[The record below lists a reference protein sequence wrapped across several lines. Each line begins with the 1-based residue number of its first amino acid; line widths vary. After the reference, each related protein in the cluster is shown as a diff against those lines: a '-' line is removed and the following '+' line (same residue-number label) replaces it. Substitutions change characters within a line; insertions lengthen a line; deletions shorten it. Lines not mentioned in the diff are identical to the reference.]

1 MLRWHSLG
9 ESAVPAHDDWLSAAE
24 QQVVA
29 GMRFAKRRSEW
40 RLARWTAKQ
49 ALARALGV
57 GADPPSLCRIEVR
70 ASLEPDTRG
79 APFVMVDGEPAEV
92 AVSLTDRAGWAVC
105 AVGAEGPIGCDL
117 ELDEPR
123 SAAFVRDYLTAAEQ
137 RLVADPPVGLSPDAV
152 ANLVWSAKE
161 SALKVLR
168 TGLRR
173 DTRSVEVT
181 LGGPAGRP
189 TLDGWSPLVVADLE
203 GGEVFPGW
211 WRRCGLFL
219 VTVAGAGEVPAPVAL
234 DDPPALA
241 TATPVHSWL
250 ADPLVRPAQG

>member
-1 MLRWHSLG
+1 VLRWHSLS
-9 ESAVPAHDDWLSAAE
+9 ESAVPARDDWLSAAE

-29 GMRFAKRRSEW
+29 GMRFAKRRFEW

-49 ALARALGV
+49 ALARTLGTGTDLGALR
-57 GADPPSLCRIEVR
+57 RIEVR
-70 ASLEPDTRG
+70 ASLDPATRG
-79 APFVMVDGEPAEV
+79 APFVIVDGEPAGL

-105 AVGAEGPIGCDL
+105 ALGAQGPIGCDL

-123 SAAFVRDYLTAAEQ
+123 SAAFVRDYLTVAEQ
-137 RLVADPPVGLSPDAV
+137 RRVADPPTGLSPDAA

-181 LGGPAGRP
+181 LGQRTGGPAQH
-189 TLDGWSPLVVADLE
+189 GWSPLEVADLD
-203 GGEVFPGW
+203 GGGVFPGW
-211 WRRCGLFL
+211 WRRFGVFL
-219 VTVAGAGEVPAPVAL
+219 VTVAGAGELPAPVAL
-234 DDPPALA
+234 DDPPALT
-241 TATPVHSWL
+241 TATPVHSWM
-250 ADPLVRPAQG
+250 ADPVMRPARR